1 MELGCKIAIHNL
13 ALGVG
18 MDPTSITNYDVLVEP
33 PIPGKT
39 GDYQFAKHKSHVG
52 NNRLQVFL
60 NLYRPA
66 YNGALQRGAFSE
78 CNGIVDTIVSTV
90 CHQCVPRGRFLR
102 SSMVAA
108 GDGKDVV
115 LWNQVNEDSAKTL
128 LHEVLQPAKPAMN
141 FGAFPQKPVMDLG
154 VFPSKVDDGAQKRR
168 RRSSLLRRSASESML
183 GMVLDNKKKLSRID
197 QFQQLQGREDPTW
210 KSAGDEKH
218 GELGILT
225 LNRMD
230 IILTPARNALDPNS
244 VSIGNNRLHI
254 LVAMQSSKYQQ
265 ASSDRQEAILR
276 EVVQTVHTF
285 WRGRFLVDGPDGYEE
300 LDWEEAIN
308 ALRSIFDMRSGQ
320 QLPKRRSLPAERGIS
335 ELPRQPRPAGLHRQ
349 ASMPMLLSTS
359 MSMIPSG
366 ASIDLPDVS
375 RLRSAAVKSLQKQK
389 ARQTIANR
397 LEGTTRRNGSENQV
411 QQKNHV
417 PQQDPQMAQNQ
428 YLQNQLQHHP
438 FQAFAAHGAGMP
450 RKRESTVLGKLDAT
464 LMEQLVE
471 DFDDA
476 DCNESDDAE
485 PLPPTNSN
493 KFGSQF
499 SGSGRDPFL

>member
-1 MELGCKIAIHNL
+1 
-13 ALGVG
+13 
-18 MDPTSITNYDVLVEP
+18 MDSTSITNYDVLVEP
-33 PIPGKT
+33 PTPGKS
-39 GDYQFAKHKSHVG
+39 GDYQFTKHKSHVG

-60 NLYRPA
+60 NLYQSA

-90 CHQCVPRGRFLR
+90 CHQCVPRGRFLL
-102 SSMVAA
+102 SSMVAV
-108 GDGKDVV
+108 GDGNDVV

-141 FGAFPQKPVMDLG
+141 FGAFPPKPGIDLG
-154 VFPSKVDDGAQKRR
+154 VFPCKVDDGAQKRR

-183 GMVLDNKKKLSRID
+183 GMVLDNKKKLSRVD
-197 QFQQLQGREDPTW
+197 QFQLQGREDPTW
-210 KSAGDEKH
+210 KSAGHVGD
-218 GELGILT
+218 GEIGILT

-265 ASSDRQEAILR
+265 ASIDRQEAILR

-285 WRGRFLVDGPDGYEE
+285 WKGRFLVDGPDGHEE

-320 QLPKRRSLPAERGIS
+320 QLPKRLSLPAERGTS
-335 ELPRQPRPAGLHRQ
+335 EMPRQPRPAGLHRQ
-349 ASMPMLLSTS
+349 ASVPMLLSTS

-397 LEGTTRRNGSENQV
+397 LEGKMPRNGSGENQV
-411 QQKNHV
+411 QQNNHV
-417 PQQDPQMAQNQ
+417 PQQNSQMAQNQ
-428 YLQNQLQHHP
+428 YVQNQLQQHP
-438 FQAFAAHGAGMP
+438 FQACAAHGAGMP

-464 LMEQLVE
+464 VMEQLVE